1 MNASPRFPDFDALV
15 RLHQQDPRAFEDTR
29 RAMLRSVV
37 DDAPE
42 EHRAALE
49 ELLER
54 IEAARDEAESP
65 EDAAQGA
72 FRMMCES
79 VDRLREAWDSARYAT
94 AELQAA
100 IVIEQ
105 ARAKGIMRH

>member
-1 MNASPRFPDFDALV
+1 MNASSRFPDFDTLV
-15 RLHQQDPRAFEDTR
+15 RLHQQDPRAFDDAR
-29 RAMLRSVV
+29 RALLRSAVE
-37 DDAPE
+37 DAPPQ
-42 EHRAALE
+42 HRATLE

-54 IEAARDEAESP
+54 IEALHDQAETP
-65 EDAAQGA
+65 EEAAQGA

-79 VDRLREAWDSARYAT
+79 VDRLREAWDCARYAT